1 MNFSHLRVF
10 DCISYVHIDSP
21 EMSKLD
27 VKSKRC
33 ALLDMALMNLATDF
47 GILKIGKSSEVG
59 MSSLMRKQYTRII
72 HLQNLP
78 T

>member
-10 DCISYVHIDSP
+10 DCISYVHIDSL
-21 EMSKLD
+21 ERSKLD

-47 GILKIGKSSEVG
+47 GILKIGKSSKVR
-59 MSSLMRKQYTRII
+59 MSSLMRKQCTRII